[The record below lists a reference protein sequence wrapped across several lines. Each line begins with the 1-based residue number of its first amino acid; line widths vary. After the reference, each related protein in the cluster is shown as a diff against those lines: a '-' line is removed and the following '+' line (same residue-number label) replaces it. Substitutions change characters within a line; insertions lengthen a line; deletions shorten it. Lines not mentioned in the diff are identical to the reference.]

1 MMKKIELLVATML
14 MAVIAFA
21 QYIPFEKESSISFK
35 IKNFGFG
42 VTGKFT
48 GIEGRINFDP
58 QNPTAASFDI
68 TVDAATVNTDNS
80 MRDKHL
86 RGESYFDI
94 TKYPRIHFISTSV
107 LPGTDKGSFLL
118 TGQLT
123 IKNKTRE
130 IKFPFTA
137 VSANEGYLLK
147 GSFKLNRRDFDVGGS
162 STISDELEVIVNV
175 QAKKA

>member
-1 MMKKIELLVATML
+1 MMKKIKLLVVVMW
-14 MAVIAFA
+14 MAGMASA
-21 QYIPFEKESSISFK
+21 QYIPSEKESSISFK

-42 VTGKFT
+42 VTGNFT

-58 QNPTAASFDI
+58 QNPATGSFDI

-86 RGESYFDI
+86 RGESYFDVAN
-94 TKYPRIHFISTSV
+94 YPRIHFISTSV
-107 LPGTDKGSFLL
+107 LPGADKVTFQL

-137 VSANEGYLLK
+137 VPVNEGYLLK
-147 GSFKLNRRDFDVGGS
+147 GNFNLNRRDFNVGGS
-162 STISDELEVIVNV
+162 STISDELEVMVSV

>member
-1 MMKKIELLVATML
+1 MKKIKLLVVVMWVAG
-14 MAVIAFA
+14 MAWA
-21 QYIPFEKESSISFK
+21 QYIPSEKESSISFK
-35 IKNFGFG
+35 IKNFGFA

-58 QNPTAASFDI
+58 QNPAAGSFDI
-68 TVDAATVNTDNS
+68 TVDAATVNTDNG

-94 TKYPRIHFISTSV
+94 ANYPRMHFISTGIS
-107 LPGTDKGSFLL
+107 PGPDKETFLL

-137 VSANEGYLLK
+137 VPVNEGYLLK
-147 GSFKLNRRDFDVGGS
+147 GNFKLDRRDFNVGGS
-162 STISDELEVIVNV
+162 STISDELEVMVSV
-175 QAKKA
+175 QAEKA